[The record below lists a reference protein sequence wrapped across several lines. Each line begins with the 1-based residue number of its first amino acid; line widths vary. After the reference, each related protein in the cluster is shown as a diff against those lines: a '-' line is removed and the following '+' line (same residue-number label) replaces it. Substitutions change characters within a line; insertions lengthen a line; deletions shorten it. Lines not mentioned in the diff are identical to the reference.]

1 MRLLL
6 TAACLA
12 AIATTATAQNPT
24 ECLSAVEADFDYF
37 PDKVSAEDS
46 ALWSVTYHNTYKILR
61 NTESNSTY
69 LLYQCGTT
77 PPEDTDLYDEVIEI
91 PIAPNVAIDE
101 VVHIPMLEQLGQVE
115 AIKVF
120 LTDPQY
126 ISSPCFRDEVT
137 AGNVLL
143 VDRTE
148 EDTSPDLLQ
157 NQPSSESA
165 MQVLENV
172 SVAFVSPFQSEIP
185 GVDTYVKVSFYAEL
199 TNAAIFEWVKFYSTF
214 FNLEAVANEA
224 VEAAAD
230 RYTCVAENAGRIEAD
245 LPNPPKVLWAYYS
258 DYCLGWSVAT
268 CPNYYCE
275 FASSCS
281 ADILSDDDGSLTY
294 SVEACGTKYM
304 NVAELVEFGKD
315 ADHWIFPA
323 PNWEATYAE
332 FQTEL
337 SVMKAVQNEQ
347 VFDYLGAGPN
357 AWYEDR
363 YASYYDVVQDFCSV
377 VGTTA
382 PLPGARWF
390 RNVFTR
396 EAGEPGECTSE
407 GKHSILPYN
416 FECTQEDF
424 DLPAGSPVAA
434 PVAEGPVDEPTAE
447 KPTGQPVAE
456 PPAGGSVAEPPA
468 GGSVAAP
475 QATSGS
481 LSNKSTFYASA
492 VALILFSAI

>member
-1 MRLLL
+1 MKLLL
-6 TAACLA
+6 ALFV
-12 AIATTATAQNPT
+12 ATVATLVTAQNPT
-24 ECLSAVEADFDYF
+24 ECLTTVEADVDYF

-46 ALWSVTYHNTYKILR
+46 ALWSVSYHNTYKVLR
-61 NTESNSTY
+61 NLDSNSSY

-77 PPEDTDLYDEVIEI
+77 PPEETDLYDEVIQI
-91 PIAPNVAIDE
+91 PIAPHVAIDE
-101 VVHIPMLEQLGQVE
+101 VVHIPMLEQLDQVE

-120 LTDPQY
+120 LTDPQF

-137 AGNVLL
+137 AGNVVL

-148 EDTSPDLLQ
+148 DDTSPDLLQ
-157 NQPSSESA
+157 NQPTSA
-165 MQVLENV
+165 EQVMEILNNV
-172 SVAFVSPFQSEIP
+172 SVAFVSPFQTDIP

-199 TNAAIFEWVKFYSTF
+199 TNAGIFEWVKFYSTF
-214 FNLEAVANEA
+214 FNLESVANEA

-230 RYTCVAENAGRIEAD
+230 RYQCVAENAGRIEAD
-245 LPNPPKVLWAYYS
+245 LPNPPTVLWAYYS
-258 DYCLGWSVAT
+258 DYCLGWSVAK

-275 FASSCS
+275 FATSCS
-281 ADILSDDDGSLTY
+281 ADILSDDDGSLSY

-332 FQTEL
+332 FETEL

-357 AWYEDR
+357 AWYEER

-377 VGTTA
+377 VGTTS
-382 PLPGARWF
+382 PLPGGRWF
-390 RNVFTR
+390 RNVFTHDK
-396 EAGEPGECTSE
+396 GEPGQCTAE

-416 FECTQEDF
+416 FECLQEDF
-424 DLPAGSPVAA
+424 DLPVDSPVAGSPVAA
-434 PVAEGPVDEPTAE
+434 PVAEAPVDEPVAE
-447 KPTGQPVAE
+447 NPASQPVAE
-456 PPAGGSVAEPPA
+456 PPAGEMVTEPQTSS
-468 GGSVAAP
+468 GGLSMWCIYY
-475 QATSGS
+475 SG
-481 LSNKSTFYASA
+481 A
-492 VALILFSAI
+492 VIALLLTM